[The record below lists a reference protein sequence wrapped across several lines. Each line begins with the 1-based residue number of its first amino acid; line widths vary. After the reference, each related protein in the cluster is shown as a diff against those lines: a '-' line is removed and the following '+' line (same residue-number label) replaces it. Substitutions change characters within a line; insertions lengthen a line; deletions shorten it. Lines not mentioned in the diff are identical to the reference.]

1 MALFEDML
9 NRFRRKPAMDL
20 KQAGAMVGYF
30 GVGSTTTKMFQ
41 YEDLARE
48 GYLRNAI
55 VYRCVNEISKGAS
68 SVPFVLKSGDDALE
82 SHPVI
87 SLLDRPNPQQS
98 YSEFFTAL
106 YGYLLL
112 SGNAYILK
120 VAGARGVPKEL
131 HLLRP
136 DRIEIKGKGGSVFPE
151 IYEYRVNGSLK
162 ASYEVDQDT
171 GFSELK
177 QVKLWHPM
185 DDYYGCSPLTAAAME
200 VDQHN
205 SATKHNINLLE
216 NGARPS
222 GAVVFKPQD
231 DAGYQMQLSDSQRQ
245 QLLTDLNTRFTGSK
259 NAGRPMLLEGDF
271 DWKEMGLSPKDMD
284 FLNLKHMSATD
295 IAMCFGVPSQ
305 LVGVPDAQTY
315 SNVAEARLAL
325 YEETI
330 IPYLR
335 KVESDLNEWLVPQ
348 FNEDFKFEYDIDKIP
363 ALSERRRLIY
373 ENVIGAVDKGIMTR
387 NEARELV
394 GLNPMEGADDLL
406 VPANLFPL
414 NEGPPPEP
422 ERVDDEDDIAQYEEE
437 EEEEEENITNFPSAG
452 QNKTISLKN
461 SNFPQFDYKFAEV
474 MAKDESKAGKLLWKK
489 GDEASNHAY
498 SQWSKARQGSQAS
511 EVREWIKRREER
523 CVKHN
528 GGLTSNGIALE
539 EVMDLVKWGV
549 INTGLGEKGMKKTIL
564 EAAQKLEI
572 KKWGIVK
579 S

>member
-1 MALFEDML
+1 MALFENML
-9 NRFRRKPAMDL
+9 NIFRGKPAREF

-30 GVGSTTTKMFQ
+30 GVGSTATKMFK
-41 YEDLARE
+41 YEDLAQE

-55 VYRCVNEISKGAS
+55 VYRCVNEIAKGAA
-68 SVPFVLKSGDDALE
+68 SVPYFVKAGEDAFE
-82 SHPVI
+82 THPII

-98 YSEFFTAL
+98 YSEFFNAL

-112 SGNAYILK
+112 SGNAYVLRIT
-120 VAGARGVPKEL
+120 GAKGMPKEL

-151 IYEYRVNGSLK
+151 FYEYRVNGTLK
-162 ASYEVDQDT
+162 ATYEVDQDT
-171 GFSELK
+171 GYSELK
-177 QVKLWHPM
+177 QIKLWHPL

-222 GAVVFKPQD
+222 GAIIFKPQD
-231 DAGYQMQLSDSQRQ
+231 DSGYQIQLSDSQRQ
-245 QLLTDLNTRFTGSK
+245 QLLTDLNSRFSGSA

-284 FLNLKHMSATD
+284 FLNLKHMASTD

-335 KVESDLNEWLVPQ
+335 KVESDINEWLIPQ
-348 FNEDFKFEYDIDKIP
+348 FGEDIYFEYDIDKIP

-414 NEGPPPEP
+414 NEAPPPEP
-422 ERVDDEDDIAQYEEE
+422 ERVDDEEDIGQYEEE
-437 EEEEEENITNFPSAG
+437 EEEEGSKNITNFPSMG
-452 QNKTISLKN
+452 QNKRVSLKN
-461 SNFPQFDYKFAEV
+461 SNYRQFDHKFAEV
-474 MAKDESKAGKLLWKK
+474 MAKDESVAGREIWKEGK
-489 GDEASNHAY
+489 VASNHAY
-498 SQWSKARQGSQAS
+498 SQWSKARSGSQAPEIRS
-511 EVREWIKRREER
+511 WIKEREER

-528 GGLTSNGIALE
+528 GGLTSNSIMLGD
-539 EVMDLVKWGV
+539 VMDLVKWGV
-549 INTGLGEKGMKKTIL
+549 INTGLGEKGMKDIIL
-564 EAAQKLEI
+564 KAANKLE
-572 KKWGIVK
+572 
-579 S
+579 SRH